1 MLCRDSAPS
10 VNDEQA
16 KEALLQFVSEKCCY
30 GTGAARNMKINDIV
44 QSSAFH
50 YKLETFTEKRLT
62 KHAFEPYRVRQ
73 CVGVFNIG
81 VESRYGQCVDVFDI
95 GVESRH
101 GQSGSVQEAC
111 REVNSTYI
119 VHECHVMTAMVQGSV
134 DVMFA
139 LEEDGPD
146 VTFVMEQGGCRTSA
160 TTIIYTTIITT
171 GDMEVIMEV
180 IIIIIMVQPID
191 HAPPVWDSDATG
203 IKAWFNVIVLTQW
216 SCS

>member
-1 MLCRDSAPS
+1 MPLKLTEVRLLIVQPMG
-10 VNDEQA
+10 
-16 KEALLQFVSEKCCY
+16 LLQVPGILQLTHRRYFNRVKWRLRY
-30 GTGAARNMKINDIV
+30 LT
-44 QSSAFH
+44 QLLSS
-50 YKLETFTEKRLT
+50 
-62 KHAFEPYRVRQ
+62 
-73 CVGVFNIG
+73 
-81 VESRYGQCVDVFDI
+81 
-95 GVESRH
+95 
-101 GQSGSVQEAC
+101 
-111 REVNSTYI
+111 
-119 VHECHVMTAMVQGSV
+119 HVMTAMVQGSV

-203 IKAWFNVIVLTQW
+203 VSPVMGMARIDALLAREPQT
-216 SCS
+216 